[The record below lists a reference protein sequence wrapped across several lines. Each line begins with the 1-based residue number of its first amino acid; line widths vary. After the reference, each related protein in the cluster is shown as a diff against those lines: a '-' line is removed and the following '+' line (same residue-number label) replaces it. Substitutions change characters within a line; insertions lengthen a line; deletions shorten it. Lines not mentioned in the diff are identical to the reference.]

1 MMITNTKELKSQ
13 LNKLISDP
21 DFLRLQESF
30 EKESLFQLLGF
41 GHRETMHS
49 AFISWLLSPTSSL
62 NLGTFPLKRFL
73 YYICEENVSNMKTTI
88 DFDLIESDALEL
100 EKMEVATEVSASAVD
115 PDTNTKLNARF
126 DLYLTNDFV
135 RIIVENK
142 VLSRENKDQT
152 ETYTKILNNLDDS
165 YTYDLKVFLS
175 PDSTVKP
182 KCPEFIQVDYQ
193 GLYDFVIAPCLNHPK
208 ISIANKNLL
217 EQYVH
222 NLRMVYR
229 GVNKPMAKV
238 NDELCIAIYNQY
250 KDVLDEIFDA
260 VKNETPEK
268 RKVKTSSTV
277 RTSKIP
283 WNEIYP
289 RLNEDEKYL
298 ESNYGNTM
306 TKAEID
312 LTSGHILFQDKEYS
326 SLSSA
331 AIAAVNSIKGE
342 NYTDRYNGFEFWSI
356 VYPNGERKKLSEV
369 RADIAL
375 ALVQDQED

>member
-1 MMITNTKELKSQ
+1 MITSTKELKSQ

-73 YYICEENVSNMKTTI
+73 YYINEENVAREESVMSL
-88 DFDLIESDALEL
+88 DLIESNSLEL
-100 EKMEVATEVSASAVD
+100 EKMEVATEVAASAID
-115 PDTNTKLNARF
+115 PETDQKLNARF
-126 DLYLTNDFV
+126 DLYLTNDHV

-152 ETYTKILNNLDDS
+152 ETYTKILNHLDEL

-193 GLYDFVIAPCLNHPK
+193 GLYDFVIVPCLNHPK
-208 ISIANKNLL
+208 ISMKNKNLL
-217 EQYVH
+217 EEYAH
-222 NLRMVYR
+222 NLSMVYR

-238 NDELCIAIYNQY
+238 NEELCLAIYNKY

-268 RKVKTSSTV
+268 RKVKTSSTI
-277 RTSKIP
+277 RKSTIS
-283 WNEIYP
+283 WNDIYS
-289 RLNEDEKYL
+289 RLNENEKQL
-298 ESNYGNTM
+298 ESTYGNTI
-306 TKAEID
+306 TNAEID
-312 LTSGHILFQDKEYS
+312 LTSGHILFQGKEYQ
-326 SLSSA
+326 SLSSSA
-331 AIAAVNSIKGE
+331 VAAVNSIKGD

-369 RADIAL
+369 RADLAL
-375 ALVQDQED
+375 ALAQDEED

>member
-1 MMITNTKELKSQ
+1 MVTNTKELKSQ

-73 YYICEENVSNMKTTI
+73 YYICEENVSNMKTPI

-100 EKMEVATEVSASAVD
+100 EKMEVATEVTASAVD

-152 ETYTKILNNLDDS
+152 ETYTKILNNLDDP

-175 PDSTVKP
+175 L
-182 KCPEFIQVDYQ
+182 I
-193 GLYDFVIAPCLNHPK
+193 
-208 ISIANKNLL
+208 
-217 EQYVH
+217 
-222 NLRMVYR
+222 LR
-229 GVNKPMAKV
+229 
-238 NDELCIAIYNQY
+238 
-250 KDVLDEIFDA
+250 
-260 VKNETPEK
+260 
-268 RKVKTSSTV
+268 
-277 RTSKIP
+277 
-283 WNEIYP
+283 
-289 RLNEDEKYL
+289 
-298 ESNYGNTM
+298 
-306 TKAEID
+306 
-312 LTSGHILFQDKEYS
+312 
-326 SLSSA
+326 
-331 AIAAVNSIKGE
+331 
-342 NYTDRYNGFEFWSI
+342 
-356 VYPNGERKKLSEV
+356 
-369 RADIAL
+369 
-375 ALVQDQED
+375 